1 MFATVPIWVHGAN
14 GVLATVVFSIV
25 LQVCLESR
33 DMERQ
38 VVSRCVTRPVQLGCD
53 MNVVV
58 SYKGTL

>member
-38 VVSRCVTRPVQLGCD
+38 VVSRCVTRPVQLGRE
-53 MNVVV
+53 
-58 SYKGTL
+58 